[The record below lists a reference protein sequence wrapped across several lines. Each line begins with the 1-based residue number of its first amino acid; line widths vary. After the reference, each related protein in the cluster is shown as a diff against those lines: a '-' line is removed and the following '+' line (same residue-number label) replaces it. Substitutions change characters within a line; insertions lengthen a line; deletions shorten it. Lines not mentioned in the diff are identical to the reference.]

1 MSQQKKKS
9 TGKGAPSI
17 GVFISFG
24 EVSSL
29 SKIATS
35 VDSNDSSIKG
45 PALKSSSGGNVQ
57 PVYTGFDNDFAVVSK
72 KLLKKDS
79 TTKLKAFNELIELTN
94 RSDKKS
100 AIADFV
106 PYFIYVYLRIS
117 LDNDRKLRELLNIA
131 LLSIIVNT
139 DKQEEGRRVLGPY
152 MKALIGHWYL
162 NAADSCNEVA
172 RAATKAFESA
182 IPKGKRNQRL
192 LALSPFILQHLTKNL
207 AASVCLQSYYNVTV
221 AE

>member
-17 GVFISFG
+17 GAFISFG

-29 SKIATS
+29 SKTATS
-35 VDSNDSSIKG
+35 VNSNDGFNNDSAPR
-45 PALKSSSGGNVQ
+45 PAGGGDVQ
-57 PVYTGFDNDFAVVSK
+57 PVYTGFDTDFTVVSK

-79 TTKLKAFNELIELTN
+79 TTKLKAFNELIELIN

-106 PYFIYVYLRIS
+106 PYFVYVYLRVS

-131 LLSIIVNT
+131 LLSIIINT
-139 DKQEEGRRVLGPY
+139 DKQEEGKKVLGPY

-172 RAATKAFESA
+172 RAATKAFQTA
-182 IPKGKRNQRL
+182 IPKEKRNQRL
-192 LALSPFILQHLTKNL
+192 LALSPFILKHMAKNL
-207 AASVCLQSYYNVTV
+207 ASKV
-221 AE
+221 